1 MEAYTLPPAAV
12 IPVKIA
18 DRDPVNFD
26 VYGTVEVIRKL
37 QDGSPDH
44 RSFLIE
50 LGFYIAG
57 VLGIAPE
64 QIGLNQVE
72 AFYRLVVDVHNAV
85 YEHTKKNDGSIACLQ
100 QLIPGYQAN
109 SPDGAT

>member
-37 QDGSPDH
+37 QDGATDH
-44 RSFLIE
+44 QNFLAE
-50 LGFYIAG
+50 LGSHIANVFG
-57 VLGIAPE
+57 VAAE
-64 QIGLNQVE
+64 QIAINQVE
-72 AFYRLVVDVHNAV
+72 AFHRLVVEAYNAI

-100 QLIPGYQAN
+100 QLIPGYQA
-109 SPDGAT
+109 SSSGGAT